1 MCCWFFFFL
10 CPAAFV
16 CFARFGRA
24 SRFLAFFLGVPFWA
38 PRVFV
43 ILLELMGLEL
53 ARPFRGPFLWTRGG
67 KGFSCF
73 SCLVFLFPF
82 LFCGHTLSRK
92 ARPVISR
99 RPAAGDRARPLA
111 RVRARGWPYLGRR
124 VGPLLL
130 WVFDGLFCEP
140 VGHRDPR
147 TPRVQGRFSGKGA
160 FFSAPSQALFHTA
173 RFVPAPGEYF
183 FTFLAN
189 GGTNSKS
196 CYEYSP
202 ELSEGCRELSV
213 SPRAAARIPRIFD
226 ENPRRKSP
234 KPDLCLVFLM
244 C

>member
-1 MCCWFFFFL
+1 MLLVPFL
-10 CPAAFV
+10 FV
-16 CFARFGRA
+16 SRRFCLFRPFWPCVPLLGV
-24 SRFLAFFLGVPFWA
+24 FLGVPFWA
-38 PRVFV
+38 PRVFE

-111 RVRARGWPYLGRR
+111 RVRTRGLPYLGRR

-147 TPRVQGRFSGKGA
+147 RIAPRAVLFGGALSGCPLGSHTH
-160 FFSAPSQALFHTA
+160 FFPQVSLSLFL
-173 RFVPAPGEYF
+173 F
-183 FTFLAN
+183 FC
-189 GGTNSKS
+189 S
-196 CYEYSP
+196 
-202 ELSEGCRELSV
+202 LSLSV
-213 SPRAAARIPRIFD
+213 
-226 ENPRRKSP
+226 
-234 KPDLCLVFLM
+234 CLSGASV
-244 C
+244 CVCVGRGVCV